1 MHTAN
6 DLMVRG
12 VVVCVLCFG
21 SLRYHDCYD
30 RKTKDEDGHRHFG
43 WIAQGYCKDC
53 KVYPAL
59 IPDFIMPHKHYS
71 AEVIEAVIAE
81 SESGRVVEQFGGCA
95 ADVSTMRRWIKQFN
109 VRGASAVGWMIAA
122 LFEVYERHLRVFELR
137 QKKLLNQLARLL
149 HEFPDYD
156 GGSIFGTVNIILTTR
171 NCGFL

>member
-21 SLRYHDCYD
+21 SLMYHDCYE
-30 RKTKDEDGHRHFG
+30 RHIKDEEGFRHTG
-43 WIAQGYCKDC
+43 WIAQGCCKVC
-53 KVYPAL
+53 KVYLSL

-71 AEVIEAVIAE
+71 AEVIESVIAE
-81 SESGRVVEQFGGCA
+81 SESGRVVEQFSGCA

-109 VRGASAVGWMIAA
+109 VRGNAAAGWLIAA
-122 LFEVYERHLRVFELR
+122 LFEVYDRHLRVFELQ

-149 HEFPDYD
+149 CEFPNYS
-156 GGSIFGTVNIILTTR
+156 GGSIFGAVNIILTTR

>member
-21 SLRYHDCYD
+21 QLRYHDIYD
-30 RKTKDEDGHRHFG
+30 RHIRDEDGCRHWG
-43 WIAQGYCKDC
+43 WVVQGYCKTC
-53 KVYPAL
+53 KKYPS
-59 IPDFIMPHKHYS
+59 IQPDFIMPHKHYS
-71 AEVIEAVIAE
+71 AEVIESVIAE

-109 VRGASAVGWMIAA
+109 VRGVSAVGWMIAA

-137 QKKLLNQLARLL
+137 QKKLLNKLVRLL
-149 HEFPDYD
+149 QEFPNYD